1 MISAKRGSIDPLF
14 AEMVRAHL
22 ESYYAQLI
30 LNGVIAGS
38 VYALFA
44 VGLTM
49 VYGVFRF
56 INFAHGELIAWGAYL
71 TLLFFHFL
79 PFSIAVIPAIALT
92 IVLGIGQDRF
102 VYGPLR
108 KQGRITLLIASIGLS
123 YLLRNALRLIW
134 GSDLQTYGFE
144 AVRGL
149 SFGPFSITR
158 TQLAM
163 VVAALLFLAF
173 LHAVLRFTLL
183 GKSLRA
189 AADNMELAEIMGIN
203 MKRVGTTVW
212 SLSAVFA
219 GVGGVLIGLDT
230 SLEPMMGLTNLIKS
244 FAAVLLGGAGNV
256 WGALLGGLVIGIAEN
271 LGVAFFSPGY
281 KDAVSFVLIV
291 LLLLFRPAGIFGFI
305 SGVR

>member
-1 MISAKRGSIDPLF
+1 LA
-14 AEMVRAHL
+14 
-22 ESYYAQLI
+22 SYYAQLI

-49 VYGVFRF
+49 IYGVFRF

-71 TLLFFHFL
+71 TLLFSHFL
-79 PFSIAVIPAIALT
+79 PFSIAVVPAIALT
-92 IVLGIGQDRF
+92 IILGIAQDRL

-149 SFGPFSITR
+149 SFGPLSITR

-163 VVAALLFLAF
+163 VIAALLFLGF
-173 LHAVLRFTLL
+173 LYAVLKFTML

-203 MKRVGTTVW
+203 MKKVGTTVW
-212 SLSAVFA
+212 LLSAIFA
-219 GVGGVLIGLDT
+219 SVGGVLIGLDT
-230 SLEPMMGLTNLIKS
+230 NLEPMMGLSNLIKS

-256 WGALLGGLVIGIAEN
+256 WGALLGGLFIGMAEN

-291 LLLLFRPAGIFGFI
+291 LLLLFRPAGIFGLI
-305 SGVR
+305 NGVR

>member
-1 MISAKRGSIDPLF
+1 LAD
-14 AEMVRAHL
+14 
-22 ESYYAQLI
+22 YYAQLV
-30 LNGVIAGS
+30 LNGVVAGA

-71 TLLFFHFL
+71 TFLFSQLL
-79 PFSIAVIPAIALT
+79 PFSLAVVPALMITVL
-92 IVLGIGQDRF
+92 LGIGQDRY
-102 VYGPLR
+102 VYKPLR
-108 KQGRITLLIASIGLS
+108 QRGRITLLIASIGLS

-144 AVRGL
+144 AARGL
-149 SFGPFSITR
+149 SFAGLVITR

-163 VVAALLFLAF
+163 AAAALLFLGF
-173 LHAVLRFTLL
+173 LYVLLKFTML

-189 AADNMELAEIMGIN
+189 AADNMDLAEVMGIN
-203 MKRVGTTVW
+203 MKRVGLTVW
-212 SLSAVFA
+212 TLSALFA
-219 GVGGVLIGLDT
+219 SAGGILIGIDT
-230 SLEPMMGLTNLIKS
+230 NLEPMMGLTNLLKA

-256 WGALLGGLVIGIAEN
+256 WGALVGGIFIGVVEN

-281 KDAVSFVLIV
+281 KDAVSFGLIILI
-291 LLLLFRPAGIFGFI
+291 LLIRPTGIFSIIGGI
-305 SGVR
+305 R

>member
-1 MISAKRGSIDPLF
+1 LA
-14 AEMVRAHL
+14 
-22 ESYYAQLI
+22 SYYAQLI

-49 VYGVFRF
+49 IYGVFRF

-71 TLLFFHFL
+71 TLLFSHFL
-79 PFSIAVIPAIALT
+79 PFSIAVVPAIALT
-92 IVLGIGQDRF
+92 IILGIAQDRL

-144 AVRGL
+144 AMRGL
-149 SFGPFSITR
+149 SFGPLSITR

-163 VVAALLFLAF
+163 VIAALLFLGF
-173 LHAVLRFTLL
+173 LYAVLKFTML

-203 MKRVGTTVW
+203 MKKVGTTVW
-212 SLSAVFA
+212 LLSAIFA
-219 GVGGVLIGLDT
+219 SVGGVLIGLDT
-230 SLEPMMGLTNLIKS
+230 NLEPMMGLSNLIKS

-256 WGALLGGLVIGIAEN
+256 WGALLGGLFIGMAEN

-291 LLLLFRPAGIFGFI
+291 LLLLFRPAGIFGLI
-305 SGVR
+305 NGVR

>member
-1 MISAKRGSIDPLF
+1 MST
-14 AEMVRAHL
+14 
-22 ESYYAQLI
+22 YYAQLL

-49 VYGVFRF
+49 VYGIFRF

-71 TLLFFHFL
+71 TLLFSQFL
-79 PFSIAVIPAIALT
+79 PFSIAVVPALGLT
-92 IVLGIGQDRF
+92 MILGISQDRY
-102 VYGPLR
+102 VYSPLR
-108 KQGRITLLIASIGLS
+108 RRSRITLLIASIGLS
-123 YLLRNALRLIW
+123 YLLRNALRLVW

-149 SFGPFSITR
+149 SFGALNITR

-163 VVAALLFLAF
+163 VVAALLFLGF
-173 LHAVLRFTLL
+173 LYGLLKFTML

-189 AADNMELAEIMGIN
+189 AADNMELAEIMGID

-212 SLSAVFA
+212 TLSALFA

-230 SLEPMMGLTNLIKS
+230 NLEPMMGLTNLIKS

-256 WGALLGGLVIGIAEN
+256 WGALLGGLFIGVAEN

-281 KDAVSFVLIV
+281 KDAVSFALIV
-291 LLLLFRPAGIFGFI
+291 LLLLFRPAGIFGI
-305 SGVR
+305 TGGVR

>member
-1 MISAKRGSIDPLF
+1 VST
-14 AEMVRAHL
+14 
-22 ESYYAQLI
+22 YYAQLL

-49 VYGVFRF
+49 IYGVFRF

-71 TLLFFHFL
+71 TLLFSQVL
-79 PFSIAVIPAIALT
+79 PFSMAVAPALGLT
-92 IVLGIGQDRF
+92 MILGISQDRY
-102 VYGPLR
+102 VYSPLR
-108 KQGRITLLIASIGLS
+108 RRGRITLLIASIGLS
-123 YLLRNALRLIW
+123 YLLRNALRLVW
-134 GSDLQTYGFE
+134 GSDLQSYGFD

-149 SFGPFSITR
+149 SFGALNITR

-163 VVAALLFLAF
+163 VAAALLFLGS
-173 LHAVLRFTLL
+173 LYGLLKFTML

-189 AADNMELAEIMGIN
+189 AADNMELAEIMGID

-212 SLSAVFA
+212 TLSALFA

-230 SLEPMMGLTNLIKS
+230 NLEPMMGLTNLIKS

-256 WGALLGGLVIGIAEN
+256 WGALLGGMFIGVAEN

-281 KDAVSFVLIV
+281 KDAVSFALIV
-291 LLLLFRPAGIFGFI
+291 LLLLFRPAGIFGI
-305 SGVR
+305 IGGVR